1 MERKAISTY
10 LLSSFAGSK
19 TRIVWLAVFFIA
31 FTPDESEAQRP
42 FRTYESFYR
51 SETARR
57 QFYDRYAVT
66 GEVAYRPAG
75 SVQTD
80 ALSAPVVDPFGLNF
94 KFDYQLTSSLD
105 LGVVVDASGGFAG
118 RSLSLSWI
126 TVQYYRTVD
135 LSDYAFRLA
144 VDPASDGR
152 TGFPQV
158 DVAFLYTDFLSA
170 ELTSDYAIGMR
181 RVRIGY
187 EQLVELPPT
196 TENNLG
202 VPEFGVAFTR
212 ALGWELNGMMK
223 YNALFDPAGSSVF
236 FSALGQAGSYELI
249 DATPDEASATDDDS
263 GEVAGNVKV
272 TRGGVIWVRSGMKFA
287 RPSYE
292 FSPFLGLPVKQ
303 WAPRDDTWPR
313 SRLQVGVRLMIR

>member
-1 MERKAISTY
+1 MLPRVNLLHQNERLRDGKVWFVWIAII
-10 LLSSFAGSK
+10 SF
-19 TRIVWLAVFFIA
+19 VA
-31 FTPDESEAQRP
+31 FPDPVEAQRP

-75 SVQTD
+75 AIQSD
-80 ALSAPVVDPFGLNF
+80 ALSTPVVDPFGFNLRL
-94 KFDYQLTSSLD
+94 DYQLTTSLD
-105 LGVVVDASGGFAG
+105 LGVVVDASGGIAG
-118 RSLSLSWI
+118 RSLSLSWV
-126 TVQYYRTVD
+126 TVQYYRTVET
-135 LSDYAFRLA
+135 SDYAFRLA

-152 TGFPQV
+152 SGFPQV
-158 DVAFLYTDFLSA
+158 DVAFLYTEVLSP

-181 RVRIGY
+181 RVRIGF
-187 EQLVELPPT
+187 EQLVELAPT
-196 TENNLG
+196 TEG
-202 VPEFGVAFTR
+202 AASVQEFGVAFTR
-212 ALGWELNGMMK
+212 ALGWELNGMLR
-223 YNALFDPAGSSVF
+223 YSALFDPAGSSIF

-249 DATPDEASATDDDS
+249 DATPLEAETGGDEDEIS
-263 GEVAGNVKV
+263 GGAVKV
-272 TRGGVIWVRSGMKFA
+272 TRGGIIWFRSGMKFA

-303 WAPRDDTWPR
+303 WAPRDDSWPR

>member
-1 MERKAISTY
+1 MARRALSTY
-10 LLSSFAGSK
+10 LSMPLRGFDPSL
-19 TRIVWLAVFFIA
+19 VWLAVIVVA
-31 FTPDESEAQRP
+31 FTPGSADAQRP

-57 QFYDRYAVT
+57 QFYDRYAFT

-80 ALSAPVVDPFGLNF
+80 AVSAPVVDPFGMNF
-94 KFDYQLTSSLD
+94 RFDYQLTSSLD

-126 TVQYYRTVD
+126 TVQYYRTVE

-196 TENNLG
+196 GENNLG

-212 ALGWELNGMMK
+212 ALGWELNGMMR
-223 YNALFDPAGSSVF
+223 YNALFDPAGSSIF

-249 DATPDEASATDDDS
+249 DATPDETAAADEDS
-263 GEVAGNVKV
+263 GANVKV
-272 TRGGVIWVRSGMKFA
+272 TRGGIIWVRSGMKFA

-303 WAPRDDTWPR
+303 WAPSDDSWPR
-313 SRLQVGVRLMIR
+313 SRLQVGARLMIR